1 MRYRYGTGTGCS
13 ALTPRSWS
21 AGCRRPF
28 HPDGGAGFCNAANQK
43 GCFYPKDFVCVCH
56 GQQGVTRADSEVL
69 MRLPCTC
76 PAELF
81 QAAVDL
87 EKAAKKRALS
97 EQTVAKREEKKRTGQ
112 GEKELA
118 VLNEIL
124 LSAEDSQKLRDT
136 HSNPS
141 SQSAPVGI
149 QASLEEAFSTFLAGK
164 LAEFDGQGA
173 GELAGEELAHRR
185 EEKRQVFLRLWH
197 GVRRKRRFTTDLV
210 ERVVNEAYDGYH
222 LAFEQ

>member
-1 MRYRYGTGTGCS
+1 M
-13 ALTPRSWS
+13 
-21 AGCRRPF
+21 
-28 HPDGGAGFCNAANQK
+28 
-43 GCFYPKDFVCVCH
+43 CH
-56 GQQGVTRADSEVL
+56 GQQGAARADSEVL
-69 MRLPCTC
+69 MRMPCTC
-76 PAELF
+76 PAEVF
-81 QAAVDL
+81 QAAVDQ

-97 EQTVAKREEKKRTGQ
+97 EQTVAKREEKKRTEQ
-112 GEKELA
+112 GDKELA

-124 LSAEDSQKLRDT
+124 LSAEDAQKLRDT
-136 HSNPS
+136 RSNPS
-141 SQSAPVGI
+141 SQSAVPPVGI

-173 GELAGEELAHRR
+173 GDLALLSAEELAHRR
-185 EEKRQVFLRLWH
+185 EEKRQVYLRLWH